1 MNTVLNKQIFRSSE
15 YFCFSPSLCK
25 SRIA

>member
-15 YFCFSPSLCK
+15 YLYFSPTLCK
-25 SRIA
+25 SRIT